1 MTTRLTGNVVA
12 DGSEYSYLDWA
23 VTTQEVE
30 NNRSLI
36 SWVVGWHFVTY
47 GCRGLRNADGT
58 VQGSLVYSDHVS
70 GDHVHPFNGAHNHLS
85 GGGDLAVQASELW
98 VSHNE
103 DGTQTLSAAVNMT
116 GFSGQTSSGSGSWA
130 LPTIARF
137 TSPPSTPVIS
147 DITITSFRA
156 NFDDGAGGAVPIDAR
171 ELGVNSVTPTLPP
184 EYTQDYDDS
193 DVIEDLDPGTTYYV
207 WGRTH
212 NAAGWSDW
220 SDYATVTLPDFPD
233 TMDLP
238 TIVSI
243 DQTAVTISWVEP
255 EDNGSEIYA
264 YTVAYNTVDSTSG
277 ATEIFVDAPA
287 LTKKI
292 TGLTPGVKYYFFVNA
307 INEVDNGFYSASAN
321 ATTITG
327 ARVNVGGV
335 WKQAI
340 PYVRV
345 DGIWQVAAAWTKVSG
360 TWRETI

>member
-85 GGGDLAVQASELW
+85 GGGDLPVQASEIW

-103 DGTQTLSAAVNMT
+103 DGTQTLTAAVNIT
-116 GFSGQTSSGSGSWA
+116 GFSGQVSSGSGSWA

-147 DITITSFRA
+147 EVTDVSFRA
-156 NFDDGAGGAVPIDAR
+156 VFTDGTGGAVPIDDR
-171 ELGVNSVTPTLPP
+171 ELGWSETNELPP
-184 EYTQDYDDS
+184 EFTMSSDGD
-193 DVIEDLDPGTTYYV
+193 DVIEDLFTGSTYFV
-207 WGRTH
+207 WARTH

-220 SDYATVTLPDFPD
+220 SDPAIVETHGIPDEPD
-233 TMDLP
+233 TP
-238 TIVSI
+238 TISEVAQTSFLVSWDPPESDGGSPI
-243 DQTAVTISWVEP
+243 LEYHIAVNDVDDPDTADVFPSP
-255 EDNGSEIYA
+255 
-264 YTVAYNTVDSTSG
+264 TS
-277 ATEIFVDAPA
+277 PK
-287 LTKKI
+287 LI
-292 TGLTPGVKYYFFVNA
+292 TGLDPFTTYYVWVKAVND
-307 INEVDNGFYSASAN
+307 VGDGGYSSSTSD
-321 ATTITG
+321 TTLAG
-327 ARVNVGGV
+327 ARINDGGV

-340 PYVRV
+340 PYVKNAGNW
-345 DGIWQVAAAWTKVSG
+345 DVAAVWTKVSG